1 MAKANY
7 RSIERKIWQDKKI
20 KALSLESK
28 LLFIYLITNNQSHYS
43 GIYYLPLELIIRE
56 FPQFTIKKINIAILE
71 LISSQ
76 LIYYDD
82 ENSVVWI
89 KNMARYQ
96 CKGSSPKLIHGI
108 INHLETIESPLI
120 KDFQT
125 YYIDT
130 LSDTL
135 SDTLRRISRIEIE
148 NRDIEYKN
156 RDIPKKGN
164 QREDEKDLGW

>member
-28 LLFIYLITNNQSHYS
+28 LLFLYLITNNQSHYS

-56 FPQFTIKKINIAILE
+56 LPQFTNKKIKIVILE

-76 LIYYDD
+76 LICYDD
-82 ENSVVWI
+82 ENSIIWI
-89 KNMARYQ
+89 KNMAKYQ
-96 CKGSSPKLIHGI
+96 CKGISPKLIQGI

-125 YYIDT
+125 YYSDT

-135 SDTLRRISRIEIE
+135 SDTPRCISRIEIE

-156 RDIPKKGN
+156 RDTQKKR
-164 QREDEKDLGW
+164 QQQTDEIDLGW

>member
-1 MAKANY
+1 MAAKANY
-7 RSIERKIWQDKKI
+7 RSIERKIWQDKKV

-43 GIYYLPLELIIRE
+43 GIYYLPIELILRE
-56 FPQFTIKKINIAILE
+56 LPQFTIKKINLAILE
-71 LISSQ
+71 LIS
-76 LIYYDD
+76 LKIICYDE
-82 ENSVVWI
+82 ENSIVWI
-89 KNMARYQ
+89 INMASYQ

-108 INHLETIESPLI
+108 INHLENIESPLT
-120 KDFQT
+120 KDFQA

-135 SDTLRRISRIEIE
+135 SDTPRCISRIEIE

-156 RDIPKKGN
+156 RDIAKK
-164 QREDEKDLGW
+164 RAEEDD